1 MSARQLTPGVQEPF
15 FLPAYPE
22 YPVYLHV
29 PEGLDLGTPVPLFFF
44 MHGGDRN
51 SPVDAPL
58 KTYLDPEKGTLYP
71 LVKNAPFVTVAP
83 CAPFAKDGKRWNYP
97 GSTAYI
103 EAVISAVRERVNV
116 DADRII
122 FGGHSMGG
130 FGAYHNGTLLADRF
144 SCILLSAGAWLET
157 DFRAFLGTPVFILHG
172 RYDCA
177 ANYRETHPEPRHHDW
192 CGLSFARAAHE
203 LMLRDRVPHV
213 YHEHDGGHGLR
224 WEPAKMAFLDFIS
237 YAMQFRRDPYPRRCA
252 VISPGGSADP
262 ALEEHLSSRY
272 LRIDGT
278 LPGTVE
284 LDKIVLT
291 GPNIAWTVEELRAQS
306 YRLAK
311 APHPGARLLAENLGG
326 NRFAVTAENVARFT
340 LFLAPPMADL
350 EKEVEITVNG
360 RVFRGKPEPLA
371 GNKDYTAQLKIALC
385 E

>member
-44 MHGGDRN
+44 MHGGDKN
-51 SPVDAPL
+51 SPPEAPF

-103 EAVISAVRERVNV
+103 EAVISAVRERVNA

-203 LMLRDRVPHV
+203 LMLRDNVPHV

-237 YAMQFRRDPYPRRCA
+237 YAMQFRRNPYPRRCA

-262 ALEEHLSSRY
+262 TLEEHLSSRY

-278 LPGTVE
+278 LPGAVE

-371 GNKDYTAQLKIALC
+371 GNRDYTAQLKIALC
-385 E
+385 Q

>member
-1 MSARQLTPGVQEPF
+1 MRARQFTPGVQEPF

-22 YPVYLHV
+22 YPVYLHI
-29 PEGLDLGTPVPLFFF
+29 PEGLDLKRPVPLFFF
-44 MHGGDRN
+44 MHGGDKN
-51 SPVDAPL
+51 SPVDAPF
-58 KTYLDPEKGTLYP
+58 KTYLDPEKGTLFP
-71 LVKNAPFVTVAP
+71 LVKNAPFVTAAP

-103 EAVISAVRERVNV
+103 EAVIAAVRERVNV
-116 DADRII
+116 DDDRII

-177 ANYRETHPEPRHHDW
+177 ANYREIHPEPRHHDW
-192 CGLSFARAAHE
+192 CGVSFARAAHE
-203 LMLRDRVPHV
+203 LMLREGVAHV

-237 YAMQFRRDPYPRRCA
+237 YAMQFRRNPYPRRCA

-262 ALEEHLSSRY
+262 TLEEHLSSRY
-272 LRIDGT
+272 LRIDEM
-278 LPGTVE
+278 LPGTVD

-306 YRLAK
+306 YRLVK
-311 APHPGARLLAENLGG
+311 APHPGARLIAENLGD
-326 NRFAVTAENVARFT
+326 NRFAVTAENAARFT
-340 LFLAPPMADL
+340 LFLAPQMADL
-350 EKEVEITVNG
+350 EKEVEVTVNG
-360 RVFRGKPEPLA
+360 RVFRKKAEPLE
-371 GNKDYTAQLKIALC
+371 GNKDYTAQLEIAL
-385 E
+385 

>member
-1 MSARQLTPGVQEPF
+1 MCARQFTPGVQEPF

-29 PEGLDLGTPVPLFFF
+29 PEGLDLTAPVPLFFF

-51 SPVDAPL
+51 SPPDAPFR
-58 KTYLDPEKGTLYP
+58 TYLDPEKGFLFP

-97 GSTAYI
+97 GSAAYI
-103 EAVISAVRERVNV
+103 EAVIAAVRERVNV
-116 DADRII
+116 DGDRII

-192 CGLSFARAAHE
+192 CGVSFARAAHE
-203 LMLRDRVPHV
+203 LMLRERVPHV
-213 YHEHDGGHGLR
+213 YHEHDGGHGLC

-262 ALEEHLSSRY
+262 TLEEHLSSRY

-284 LDKIVLT
+284 LEKIVLT

-306 YRLAK
+306 YRLEK
-311 APHPGARLLAENLGG
+311 APHPGARLVAENLGN
-326 NRFAVTAENVARFT
+326 NRFSVTAENVARFT
-340 LFLAPPMADL
+340 LFLAPAMADW
-350 EKEVEITVNG
+350 EKEVEVTVNG
-360 RVFRGKPEPLA
+360 RVFRKKAEPLE
-371 GNKDYTAQLKIALC
+371 GNKDYTAQLQIAL
-385 E
+385 

>member
-1 MSARQLTPGVQEPF
+1 MRARQFTPGVQEPF

-22 YPVYLHV
+22 YPVYLHI
-29 PEGLDLGTPVPLFFF
+29 PEGLDLERPVPLFFF
-44 MHGGDRN
+44 MHGGDKN
-51 SPVDAPL
+51 SPVDAPF
-58 KTYLDPEKGTLYP
+58 KTYLDPEKGFLYP

-83 CAPFAKDGKRWNYP
+83 CAPFARDGKRWNYP
-97 GSTAYI
+97 GSAVYI
-103 EAVISAVRERVNV
+103 EAVIAAVRERMKV
-116 DADRII
+116 DDDRII

-192 CGLSFARAAHE
+192 CGVSFARAAHE
-203 LMLRDRVPHV
+203 LMLRDGVPHV

-224 WEPAKMAFLDFIS
+224 WEPAKMAFMDFIS

-262 ALEEHLSSRY
+262 TLEEHLSSRC
-272 LRIDGT
+272 LRIDET

-284 LDKIVLT
+284 LEKIVLT

-306 YRLAK
+306 YRLEK
-311 APHPGARLLAENLGG
+311 APHPGARLLAENLGN
-326 NRFAVTAENVARFT
+326 NRFSVTAENVARFT

-350 EKEVEITVNG
+350 EKEVEVTVNG
-360 RVFRGKPEPLA
+360 RVFRKKAEPLE
-371 GNKDYTAQLKIALC
+371 GNKDYTAQLQIAL
-385 E
+385 